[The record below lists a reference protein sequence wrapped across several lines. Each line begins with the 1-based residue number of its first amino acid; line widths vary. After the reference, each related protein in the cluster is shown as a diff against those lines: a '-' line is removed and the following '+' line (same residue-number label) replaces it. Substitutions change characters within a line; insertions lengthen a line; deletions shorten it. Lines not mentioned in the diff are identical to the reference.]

1 MVFVIRKLRTCDDL
15 KDYKIC
21 LINDRI
27 DLESQLGRTARLTG
41 EVVTTIENT
50 QALKEKLATDSSN
63 LNMVMVHKFHEA
75 TTNLLPEY
83 LDNALAVPVFEKF
96 GVVNDS
102 DRILLLIDEAHRSQ
116 AGDLGN
122 NLFEAFPNAT
132 RLAFTGT
139 PLIQVKDG
147 QVIDQQTANRFGGY
161 IDKYK
166 LQDAVADGATVQ
178 ILYEGKTADSA
189 IDQKHEFDTK
199 VDASAREHVVSQL
212 RKAENLQT
220 MRKMAQRESKPFD
233 DLVKER
239 TDEEIL
245 QLKQKWGTN
254 GDILEAKERV
264 RAIASDLVNH
274 YIDNILPNGFKAQ
287 VVCSSKLA
295 AISYKQYIDEAIQ
308 ARLKLEE
315 AKPSKSDYAA
325 TPQSHLYAEGDTA
338 GLVVA
343 AEANRFIA
351 SADKAPSEYRDEDL
365 CRQIRFLKSVV
376 VISGDG
382 TNEKAIITEARKH
395 AREVDAVE
403 NFKRAFQ
410 FDEPGKENT
419 GIAFLIVCDMLLTG
433 FDAPIEQVMYIDKSI
448 KNHNLLQTIARVNRV
463 AKNKKRGYI
472 VDYIGLA
479 NHLKSALSIYGAEHQ
494 EDLEKSLQSITVEIP
509 VLEDRYRRLIQLFED
524 NGVKRIEDFVQQR
537 IPDAKTQFEVL
548 EQAVACMED
557 VKQRSNFEVYLNKF
571 MQSMDIV
578 LPHPS
583 ANAFKVPVK
592 RFGFLWI
599 RIRERYKDESL
610 SISNAGEKVK
620 KLIDEHLISLGIN
633 PKIPPVELFSPQFI
647 QEVDKNRPP
656 QAKASEMEHAIRK
669 HCKVRFEEDPALFTR
684 LSEKLEALLLKHK
697 ENWNKLVEALLDLRA
712 EVEAG
717 RQDEIDGLSAEAA
730 PFYDLIGQIAFAEKK
745 SSRDSFAFS
754 YWIGIWNHRSP

>member
-1 MVFVIRKLRTCDDL
+1 M
-15 KDYKIC
+15 
-21 LINDRI
+21 
-27 DLESQLGRTARLTG
+27 
-41 EVVTTIENT
+41 
-50 QALKEKLATDSSN
+50 
-63 LNMVMVHKFHEA
+63 
-75 TTNLLPEY
+75 
-83 LDNALAVPVFEKF
+83 
-96 GVVNDS
+96 
-102 DRILLLIDEAHRSQ
+102 
-116 AGDLGN
+116 
-122 NLFEAFPNAT
+122 
-132 RLAFTGT
+132 
-139 PLIQVKDG
+139 
-147 QVIDQQTANRFGGY
+147 
-161 IDKYK
+161 
-166 LQDAVADGATVQ
+166 
-178 ILYEGKTADSA
+178 
-189 IDQKHEFDTK
+189 
-199 VDASAREHVVSQL
+199 
-212 RKAENLQT
+212 
-220 MRKMAQRESKPFD
+220 
-233 DLVKER
+233 
-239 TDEEIL
+239 
-245 QLKQKWGTN
+245 
-254 GDILEAKERV
+254 
-264 RAIASDLVNH
+264 
-274 YIDNILPNGFKAQ
+274 
-287 VVCSSKLA
+287 
-295 AISYKQYIDEAIQ
+295 
-308 ARLKLEE
+308 
-315 AKPSKSDYAA
+315 
-325 TPQSHLYAEGDTA
+325 
-338 GLVVA
+338 
-343 AEANRFIA
+343 
-351 SADKAPSEYRDEDL
+351 
-365 CRQIRFLKSVV
+365 
-376 VISGDG
+376 
-382 TNEKAIITEARKH
+382 
-395 AREVDAVE
+395 DAVE

-463 AKNKKRGYI
+463 AKNKKREYI

-537 IPDAKTQFEVL
+537 IPDAKTQFEVR

-730 PFYDLIGQIAFAEKK
+730 PFYDLIGQIAFAEKRVPEIHSHSVIGLVSGIIDHLK
-745 SSRDSFAFS
+745 STIDIIDFWNRPTEVARLRGELSDMMILCGIEE
-754 YWIGIWNHRSP
+754 IGECSEQLVSEVTQLAKNREKSLLKG